1 MGQIK
6 TKKYEIE
13 WTVEEDGIVILHSM
27 FVHDQYKGKGI
38 ATKMMQRFVNRFSH
52 RDIELVA
59 NPLDDDT
66 DLERLVNFYERFGFE
81 QDADQ
86 CSESMTLMTRTA
98 SC

>member
-6 TKKYEIE
+6 TKKYQIE
-13 WTVEEDGIVILHSM
+13 WTVEAEGCVILDSM
-27 FVHDQYKGKGI
+27 FVQDEHKGKGI
-38 ATKMMQRFVNRFSH
+38 ATKMMQRFVDRFSH

-59 NPLDDDT
+59 MPLDDDT

-81 QDADQ
+81 EDADQ
-86 CSESMTLMTRTA
+86 GSESMILMTRTA